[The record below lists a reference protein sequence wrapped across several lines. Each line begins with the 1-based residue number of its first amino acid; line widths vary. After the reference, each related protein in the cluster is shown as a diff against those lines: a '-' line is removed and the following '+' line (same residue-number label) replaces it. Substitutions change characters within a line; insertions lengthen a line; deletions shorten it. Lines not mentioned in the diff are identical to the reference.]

1 MVAAGFDS
9 LPSSL
14 NRKHMYTIVLC
25 RREAHQKARVFKFST
40 PDPRKAFANYNDW
53 LEREVMAISGRVKV
67 GITTRLSILEGSKV
81 IKQIRLQ
88 TIKTNRVQR

>member
-1 MVAAGFDS
+1 
-9 LPSSL
+9 
-14 NRKHMYTIVLC
+14 MYTIVLC

-40 PDPRKAFANYNDW
+40 PDSRKAFANYNDW

-88 TIKTNRVQR
+88 TIKHRP

>member
-1 MVAAGFDS
+1 
-9 LPSSL
+9 
-14 NRKHMYTIVLC
+14 MYTIVLC

-40 PDPRKAFANYNDW
+40 PDSRKAFANYNDW

-81 IKQIRLQ
+81 IRQIRLQ